1 MKQSLK
7 WPTDDSP
14 LPIVLQAHK
23 KQVFHLWE
31 IWGTHTVSPPKA
43 IQFLLPGGQGPAWR
57 CRHDSINPAGG
68 STNIQVGRRA
78 WIKGFVES
86 GFLNTNN

>member
-31 IWGTHTVSPPKA
+31 IWGTHTVSPQKA
-43 IQFLLPGGQGPAWR
+43 IQFLLPEAMVPPGGADMTQL
-57 CRHDSINPAGG
+57 
-68 STNIQVGRRA
+68 IQQVAALIFRLVGRPGL
-78 WIKGFVES
+78 KDLLSQGS
-86 GFLNTNN
+86 